1 MEETRVKFEEA
12 EAQQFNNPFAKGV
25 QIGRKRRSHH
35 RDGKQRPFIVI
46 RNGCTYRFMFGERA
60 SLAIT
65 SKGFNY
71 PKATLHRDAV
81 TGALFVVVGED
92 EGFTY
97 TVHNNN
103 AGTGASYDS
112 KGAILGIVGDL
123 GLYPDENGRYHF
135 AISGDVSKRPEWC
148 VFLISR
154 P

>member
-1 MEETRVKFEEA
+1 MQFEEA
-12 EAQQFNNPFAKGV
+12 EASQLNNPFARGAKSK
-25 QIGRKRRSHH
+25 RKRKHHH
-35 RDGKQRPFIVI
+35 RDEKQRPFIVI
-46 RNGCTYRFMFGERA
+46 RNGCTYRFMFGEKA

-81 TGALFVVVGED
+81 TGALFVVVGEN

-103 AGTGASYDS
+103 AGTGASFDN
-112 KGAILGIVGDL
+112 KEAICGISNDL
-123 GLYPDENGRYHF
+123 NLYPDENGRYHF
-135 AISGDVSKRPEWC
+135 SISGDVSKRPEWC
-148 VFLISR
+148 AFLISR